1 MLCNHIY
8 LEVLRML
15 MRIEVIPFEIT
26 QLELSNYCILSQ
38 RGSFRGHKSATL
50 TKMSYLSKSPDM
62 WDKSKR

>member
-1 MLCNHIY
+1 
-8 LEVLRML
+8 ML

-50 TKMSYLSKSPDM
+50 TKMSYSSKSPDM